1 MRRKELW
8 IFLFFL
14 GALALNWPL
23 LAIFG
28 SHLPTYL
35 FTIWISLIA
44 AIFLFVNNSGKEED
58 GG

>member
-35 FTIWISLIA
+35 FSAWISLIA
-44 AIFLFVNNSGKEED
+44 AIFFFSKPGKEGE
-58 GG
+58 